1 MTCGVRFTDCTLLRM
16 TSVRRIDGSHELS
29 IYPSLSCHAHSG
41 NDDMVHEI
49 HRMTFGFRG
58 EVELARFCEMTSW
71 TM

>member
-1 MTCGVRFTDCTLLRM
+1 MVH
-16 TSVRRIDGSHELS
+16 TS
-29 IYPSLSCHAHSG
+29 YPYTQACHVTHTE